1 MERIYSS
8 ASQLIGRTPLL
19 ELTRM
24 AREEGLKA
32 RMLAKLE
39 CCNPSGSVK
48 DRIAKAM
55 VEQVERQGLLQP
67 GGTIIEPTSGN
78 TGIGLAAVAAAKG
91 YRAVLVMPDTMSIE
105 RRRLLRAYGAEVV
118 LTEGALGMKG
128 AIARAKALAAQTPGS
143 FMPGQFS
150 NAANPQAHWETT
162 GPEIWQD
169 TDGSVDI
176 FVAGAGTG
184 GTITGAGR
192 YLKQQAPA
200 VQVVAVEPAA
210 SPVLSRGVAGPHTI
224 QGIGAG
230 FVPPVLD
237 TSIYDE
243 VIAVENEAAFAAARQ
258 LARLEGVLAGISS
271 GAALWAALKLAQR
284 PQNEGKTIVALL
296 PDGGDRYFS
305 TPLFAE

>member
-19 ELTRM
+19 ELTHM

-32 RMLAKLE
+32 RLLAKLE

-55 VEQVERQGLLQP
+55 VEQAEHQGLLQP

-224 QGIGAG
+224 QGIGVG

-243 VIAVENEAAFAAARQ
+243 VIAVENEAAFDAARR

>member
-1 MERIYSS
+1 
-8 ASQLIGRTPLL
+8 
-19 ELTRM
+19 M

-32 RMLAKLE
+32 RLLAKLE
-39 CCNPSGSVK
+39 YCNPSGSVK

-55 VEQVERQGLLQP
+55 VEQAERHGLLQP

-105 RRRLLRAYGAEVV
+105 RRRLLKAYGAEVV

-150 NAANPQAHWETT
+150 NAANPQAHRETT

-184 GTITGAGR
+184 TITGAGK

-243 VIAVENEAAFAAARQ
+243 VTAVENEAAAGALRGRVGRHFVGYGAVGGPEVGPAAAER
-258 LARLEGVLAGISS
+258 G
-271 GAALWAALKLAQR
+271 
-284 PQNEGKTIVALL
+284 
-296 PDGGDRYFS
+296 
-305 TPLFAE
+305 

>member
-1 MERIYSS
+1 
-8 ASQLIGRTPLL
+8 
-19 ELTRM
+19 
-24 AREEGLKA
+24 
-32 RMLAKLE
+32 
-39 CCNPSGSVK
+39 
-48 DRIAKAM
+48 M
-55 VEQVERQGLLQP
+55 VEQAERQGLLQP

-243 VIAVENEAAFAAARQ
+243 VIAVENEAAFAAVRQ